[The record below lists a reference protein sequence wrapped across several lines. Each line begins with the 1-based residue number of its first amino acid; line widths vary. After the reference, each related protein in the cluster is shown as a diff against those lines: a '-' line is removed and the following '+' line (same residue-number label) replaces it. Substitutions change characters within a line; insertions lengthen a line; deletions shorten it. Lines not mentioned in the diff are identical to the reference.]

1 MKVRTPKSQENQ
13 EYNDILRDYNK
24 TQYADFFKRT
34 KEMRKSN
41 DPETRAK
48 GKALERSYKLLQNNG
63 VPFIVAQ
70 KIYPEMCKIYGDY
83 CFEHAKII
91 EAAGKSNGQS

>member
-1 MKVRTPKSQENQ
+1 MKARTPKNQ
-13 EYNDILRDYNK
+13 CNPDYNNVLREYNK
-24 TQYADFFKRT
+24 SQYDDFFKRT

-48 GKALERSYKLLQNNG
+48 GKALERSYKLFQNNA
-63 VPFIVAQ
+63 VPFVVAQ

-91 EAAGKSNGQS
+91 EAAGKTNEQS